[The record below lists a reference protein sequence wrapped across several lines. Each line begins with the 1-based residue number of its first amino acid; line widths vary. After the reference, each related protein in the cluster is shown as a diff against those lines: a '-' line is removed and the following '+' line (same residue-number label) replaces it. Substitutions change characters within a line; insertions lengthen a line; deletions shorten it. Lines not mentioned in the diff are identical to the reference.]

1 MFANGMT
8 MEFPSERHNI
18 NKFLDTFISFVGNAG
33 LVKNVSAL
41 ESGRSNIRAA
51 LYMQNDPEYLKYLAH
66 ADEGATYK
74 MPLIIAEALSYLND
88 TLLNVVA
95 DELR

>member
-1 MFANGMT
+1 M
-8 MEFPSERHNI
+8 
-18 NKFLDTFISFVGNAG
+18 
-33 LVKNVSAL
+33 KNVSAL